1 MPANIAK
8 SQPNKYLI
16 YSWKAIIQSIKYSN
30 NWFWRYFMYL
40 DSTDYK
46 ILDQLQQNSAITNV
60 ELAKRVHLSPSPCLN
75 RVKALEASGVIQKYV
90 ALTEP
95 KALGLGLNVFIS
107 ISLKEQSKQTL
118 AEFERRIAD
127 HDEVMECYLMTG
139 DSDYLIRVAIA
150 DMAALEKFILEQ
162 LSPIPGVEKI
172 RSSFA
177 LKQVRYKTALPLKP
191 APVTS

>member
-1 MPANIAK
+1 M
-8 SQPNKYLI
+8 
-16 YSWKAIIQSIKYSN
+16 
-30 NWFWRYFMYL
+30 YF

-95 KALGLGLNVFIS
+95 QALGLGLNVFIS
-107 ISLKEQSKQTL
+107 ISLKEQSKQIL

-150 DMAALEKFILEQ
+150 DMEALEKFILEQ

-191 APVTS
+191 AVITS